1 MTLYWLPVYIL
12 VYFVTTG
19 YDGGVAQRSEGDDL
33 LVARR
38 AVPWPGDPSKVD
50 VRALKS
56 MMVRPHQTCE
66 GRTLAYGR
74 CSFFVS

>member
-1 MTLYWLPVYIL
+1 MTLHWLPVDIL

-19 YDGGVAQRSEGDDL
+19 YEGGVAQRSEDDGL

-38 AVPWPGDPSKVD
+38 AVPWPGDPSKID

-56 MMVRPHQTCE
+56 MTVRPNQTALVQNHRPVVC
-66 GRTLAYGR
+66 AF
-74 CSFFVS
+74 CA